1 MRWPVWPRAP
11 PSILPLLQAS
21 RQTSAHVTA
30 FALTTREEHLDMTM
44 KEPRLAGRQPSLR
57 ELTSDE
63 SDCTI
68 AIQALCHG
76 PLDWRVHG
84 VTGAAARPG
93 REHIAL
99 RYGRVLLYLED
110 RAALV
115 ALTGAVQAAHDLC
128 DRVFGEPE
136 DAFTETERRS
146 RRHFEHSRSTV
157 PSA

>member
-11 PSILPLLQAS
+11 PASTWPLLQTS
-21 RQTSAHVTA
+21 RQTSADVTA
-30 FALTTREEHLDMTM
+30 YALTTREEHLDMTM
-44 KEPRLAGRQPSLR
+44 KQPRLAGRQPSLR

-63 SDCTI
+63 PDCTI

-99 RYGRVLLYLED
+99 QYGRVLLYLED
-110 RAALV
+110 RAALE

-136 DAFTETERRS
+136 DAFTQAERRS
-146 RRHFEHSRSTV
+146 RRRLESSRGGR
-157 PSA
+157 